1 MEQISLQTIHE
12 DLRIL
17 QKDMQVIKQIIIED
31 FKLTE
36 DDKKALKSAL
46 KEEKEGKLLSK
57 KQVFN

>member
-1 MEQISLQTIHE
+1 MEQVSLQTIHE

-17 QKDMQVIKQIIIED
+17 QREVQQIKEIIIED